1 MRIMERIKHMIST
14 LSPEARTPAPSAA
27 TEVLSVSDFLT
38 EKSIMFFPAR
48 LDKSNIFKD
57 LIGSMDLVD
66 PELALKEVLYRE
78 LWGRT
83 VIAPGLAIPHARIP
97 GLTRIVA
104 AIGICQKGIAD
115 PKSTSQL
122 PSLYLLF
129 VGPTNNVQQ
138 HLSFLAAVSTLFQS
152 KDLAKHLVQ
161 LTTAGAVFAQLR
173 AAEGAR

>member
-1 MRIMERIKHMIST
+1 MLTALK
-14 LSPEARTPAPSAA
+14 PEDQQPDVAA
-27 TEVLSVSDFLT
+27 MKVLYISDFLT
-38 EKSIMFFPAR
+38 EKNILFFPAR

-57 LIGSMDLVD
+57 LIGSMNLPD

-83 VIAPGLAIPHARIP
+83 VIAPGFAIPHARIP
-97 GLTRIVA
+97 GLTHVAA
-104 AIGICQKGIAD
+104 AIGICQQGIAD
-115 PKSTSQL
+115 PKSTSQQ

-129 VGPTNNVQQ
+129 VGPTNDVQQ

-161 LTTAGAVFAQLR
+161 LTTPGAVFAKLR
-173 AAEGAR
+173 AAEGAQ